1 MTDINKLKSGNNIE
15 TFEMENND
23 MLGLQ
28 NIEPKQPEPKIIIQ
42 KEQAIHEQN
51 PTSKPKQKKD
61 IKNKKY
67 TWFNKIQYT
76 GLILII
82 LFFINNNL
90 VRSLFK
96 GMNVF
101 YNPEYGFTFITDLF
115 LNIIMIIIIFCITMF
130 WF

>member
-96 GMNVF
+96 NMNVF